1 MLTKHTN
8 VFNKETYK
16 SWHVQTQLALAKVF
30 RSAEDCLFKIG
41 MLKESQATV
50 SPWLAKQ
57 MR

>member
-1 MLTKHTN
+1 
-8 VFNKETYK
+8 
-16 SWHVQTQLALAKVF
+16 VF